1 MISKVGFSQ
10 FPKGYTNPLGSRKKM
25 SQHHFIFILYLV
37 NINIMWFD
45 IVHISH
51 LFILLHSGCPE
62 VTVGIV
68 QQRDVT
74 GKVSFLPCF
83 FCFQHNATCCSL
95 LMSAHMNIYEQII
108 QLLKQLFKKKYL
120 ILEYFQIYRKV
131 AQKTQFPRVLHT
143 VPLTITQVTLVLCQN

>member
-1 MISKVGFSQ
+1 MSDEPLRCLSALSEWAVRHVSQNLWERLLLELLTWGSPAHRRIPCHWIKSPSVVISKVGFSQ

-25 SQHHFIFILYLV
+25 SQHHFIFIQYLV

-45 IVHISH
+45 MVHISH

-68 QQRDVT
+68 QQRGVT

-83 FCFQHNATCCSL
+83 FFAF
-95 LMSAHMNIYEQII
+95 NIMRHAVV
-108 QLLKQLFKKKYL
+108 YL
-120 ILEYFQIYRKV
+120 C
-131 AQKTQFPRVLHT
+131 LHT
-143 VPLTITQVTLVLCQN
+143 